1 MHDYIFL
8 CDIII
13 ISGKQSIYFTVYFQK
28 AKENLDLFQ
37 NEKGSLSFKNYTLI
51 EPITFPI

>member
-28 AKENLDLFQ
+28 VKENLDLFQ